1 MKAEKNISSSE
12 IVKDKSEPKPDEEK
26 KPEEETKPEDP
37 SEKLLNELEKVP
49 E

>member
-12 IVKDKSEPKPDEEK
+12 IVKDKPEPKPDEDK
-26 KPEEETKPEDP
+26 KPEDDTKPGDP
-37 SEKLLNELEKVP
+37 NDKLLDELEKVP